1 MMETNNDFI
10 PLKFDTQFAK
20 KIPNMSRI
28 SFTSCNKEYD
38 NVITTSLNSFKLIH
52 LSSLWNTYLVTV
64 SCKPKN
70 FTSVDNFQIQF
81 KD

>member
-10 PLKFDTQFAK
+10 PLKLDTQFAK
-20 KIPNMSRI
+20 TIPNMSRI

-52 LSSLWNTYLVTV
+52 LSFIEHIFSNCFLQTKELYL
-64 SCKPKN
+64 S
-70 FTSVDNFQIQF
+70 
-81 KD
+81 